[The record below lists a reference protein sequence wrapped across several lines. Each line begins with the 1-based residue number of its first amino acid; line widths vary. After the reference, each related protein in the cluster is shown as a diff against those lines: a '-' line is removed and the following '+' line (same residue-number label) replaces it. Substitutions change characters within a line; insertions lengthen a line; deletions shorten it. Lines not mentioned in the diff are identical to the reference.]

1 MFFSGCA
8 LRRSLRVLSAICGRP
23 TISSERTPGD
33 TLLCTVVVCR
43 VSLRSRCDGATAGR
57 RFGAGAAGETAGRLL
72 PSADAGDTAGAVGI
86 CALVVGDGG
95 CTAVCDTGCTAER
108 CVDCPDVDA
117 AACGCG
123 TTGVTRREPTSA
135 LGICPACCVACCRRG
150 IGGMVRLGGDTVK
163 PDEAA
168 GVVRL
173 GWTAGAVCPCAA
185 VAAATAAVGTTLD
198 KCPADSVGDT
208 CGRSGAFCSVY
219 PVRISDKLLSLCKS
233 VCTCGGDT
241 GLTGVTRAGR
251 DVVGCTG
258 WCALGV
264 PETDCCG
271 APEVSVLLG
280 NTCSGM
286 CGTAAAGC
294 TGVTDSP
301 GAVSARCIG
310 MTGAWVPISVCG
322 VLIRPKS
329 AGSGG
334 SAGDTGE
341 TIIRLTAFASD
352 TLWF

>member
-1 MFFSGCA
+1 MLFSGCA

-23 TISSERTPGD
+23 TISGVRILDG
-33 TLLCTVVVCR
+33 TLLCTVVVCCI
-43 VSLRSRCDGATAGR
+43 SLCSRRDGDTAGR
-57 RFGAGAAGETAGRLL
+57 RSGAGATGEPAGRLP
-72 PSADAGDTAGAVGI
+72 PSDDAGDTAGAVGACVLI
-86 CALVVGDGG
+86 AGDGG
-95 CTAVCDTGCTAER
+95 CTVVCGAGCTAVR
-108 CVDCPDVDA
+108 CIDCPDVDVA
-117 AACGCG
+117 GA
-123 TTGVTRREPTSA
+123 TGVTRREQTSA
-135 LGICPACCVACCRRG
+135 LGICPVCRIVCCTGGAGG
-150 IGGMVRLGGDTVK
+150 IMRLGGDTAEPVE
-163 PDEAA
+163 PA
-168 GVVRL
+168 GAVRL
-173 GWTAGAVCPCAA
+173 GWTADAVCPCAA

-198 KCPADSVGDT
+198 ECPADSVGDT
-208 CGRSGAFCSVY
+208 GGRSGAFCSVY

-301 GAVSARCIG
+301 GAVSARCVG
-310 MTGAWVPISVCG
+310 MTGAQSALSVCG
-322 VLIRPKS
+322 APSRPKS
-329 AGSGG
+329 AASGG
-334 SAGDTGE
+334 IAGDTGE

>member
-1 MFFSGCA
+1 MLFSGCVV
-8 LRRSLRVLSAICGRP
+8 RRSLRVLSAICGRP
-23 TISSERTPGD
+23 TISGGRTLGGK
-33 TLLCTVVVCR
+33 LLCTVVVCCI
-43 VSLRSRCDGATAGR
+43 SLCPRRDGETAVRRSGTGV
-57 RFGAGAAGETAGRLL
+57 AGETAGRLP
-72 PSADAGDTAGAVGI
+72 PSADTGDTAGVTGI
-86 CALVVGDGG
+86 GALAVGDGG
-95 CTAVCDTGCTAER
+95 CTAACGMVCTAVR
-108 CVDCPDVDA
+108 GVDCPDVDA
-117 AACGCG
+117 AARGCG
-123 TTGVTRREPTSA
+123 AAGVTRSELPSVSA
-135 LGICPACCVACCRRG
+135 VTPVCRIVCCTGGAGGI
-150 IGGMVRLGGDTVK
+150 MRLGGDTAEPVE
-163 PDEAA
+163 PA
-168 GVVRL
+168 GAVRL
-173 GWTAGAVCPCAA
+173 GWTADAVCPCAA

-198 KCPADSVGDT
+198 ECPADSVGDT
-208 CGRSGAFCSVY
+208 GGRSGAFCSVY

-301 GAVSARCIG
+301 GAVSARCVG
-310 MTGAWVPISVCG
+310 MTGAWVPIPVRGAPS
-322 VLIRPKS
+322 RPKS